1 MIINISGTIE
11 IDTKLAFTDN
21 IMNFLNAQMD
31 RLGIPEE
38 RRDAFT
44 ENMFDFSRQVRNIES
59 DDNPRAAAKTSSAKG
74 VYQFTDDS
82 VDTGRNRMR
91 TLGYNERPDWNPFT
105 EEFIRS
111 IKDNPQEWSDEQ
123 ADAMFLAN
131 MFSQTGSDR
140 FMKGIG
146 AGSLQDRK
154 DAYYKFHHTNP
165 DDATRS
171 RVDDIM
177 LIDEVLDDKTRFF

>member
-1 MIINISGTIE
+1 M
-11 IDTKLAFTDN
+11 AFTDN
-21 IMNFLNAQMD
+21 IMNFLSAQMD

-59 DDNPRAAAKTSSAKG
+59 DDEIMAVPRKEDGTLASTAKG
-74 VYQFTDDS
+74 VYQFLDDS

-165 DDATRS
+165 DDATES
-171 RVDDIM
+171 RVDDMM
-177 LIDEVLDDKTRFF
+177 LIDEVLDDKTSFF